1 MKVYRYR
8 KSSIIGTSFTTILT
22 IHSSTIGIFLLNN
35 MSLNTRILINPLLIN
50 LIIRT
55 FFLYL
60 VIPIIKDLLYIH
72 VNCKK
77 AIEHIIL
84 VILQA
89 ASKAKILSRILLSLE
104 EKQMFEQNISVEFKE
119 KLPILILHCLGI

>member
-1 MKVYRYR
+1 MKVYRYS
-8 KSSIIGTSFTTILT
+8 KSSIIGTSFTAILT
-22 IHSSTIGIFLLNN
+22 IHSYHWDFLLNN
-35 MSLNTRILINPLLIN
+35 MSLNTRIFINPLLIN

-60 VIPIIKDLLYIH
+60 VIPIIKDFLYIH

-77 AIEHIIL
+77 AMEHIII

-89 ASKAKILSRILLSLE
+89 ARKAKILSRILLSLE

-119 KLPILILHCLGI
+119 KSPILILHCLGI

>member
-1 MKVYRYR
+1 MVHMHHSQPLKMKFGTNHFLGSETLMPLQYRE
-8 KSSIIGTSFTTILT
+8 GV
-22 IHSSTIGIFLLNN
+22 N
-35 MSLNTRILINPLLIN
+35 MSLNTRIFINPLSIF
-50 LIIRT
+50 IIRT

-60 VIPIIKDLLYIH
+60 VIPIIKDLLFIH

-77 AIEHIIL
+77 AMEHIII
-84 VILQA
+84 VVLQA

-119 KLPILILHCLGI
+119 KLPILILHCLVI